1 MSMRKEVYE
10 RMRYFVV
17 EQIKP
22 NYSAVARQ
30 YGVDPRTV
38 KAAYLR
44 AQSGEP
50 TIVRKRRSRRS
61 KLDEYQDMIEDK
73 YTAGCSARSIYDFIV
88 EKGFTG
94 KYTIVKDYC
103 RRFRKAQTKKA
114 TIRVEHT
121 IGLSAQVDWKEQVT
135 MTDRN
140 GVPHT
145 FSIFL
150 YVLPYSKFKFLKLT
164 LDQKQDTLFKC
175 LFEAFKAT
183 GGIPKEIWFDNMS
196 TVVDHKLSDFHH
208 HRFNERFLSFSHD
221 AGFHPIAC
229 RPFRPQTKG
238 CVEALARTM
247 GRLKPYD
254 GEFSTINDLNNII
267 NRLAKRLNHEK
278 SQSNSQK
285 PVELWAK
292 GKEHFRS
299 LNYDLTRYFNS
310 VQTRKVSQDSMIRFQ
325 NHQCSV
331 SPNYIG
337 KEVEIKTTTDGKA
350 IRIFYQGFEI
360 QKHDL
365 TDKQFNYDPHD
376 KRAILRSDLMADKTD
391 EEINH
396 YMHNNL
402 SIYDQIGEQ
411 NESIPK
417 IN

>member
-1 MSMRKEVYE
+1 MRKDVYE
-10 RMRYFVV
+10 RMRHFVL
-17 EQIKP
+17 EKIKP

-30 YGVDPRTV
+30 YDFDPRTV

-44 AQSGEP
+44 AQSDK
-50 TIVRKRRSRRS
+50 TSVVRKHRNRRS
-61 KLDEYQDMIEDK
+61 KLDGYQDIIEDK
-73 YTAGCSARSIYDFIV
+73 YAACCSARSIYDFIV

-103 RRFRKAQTKKA
+103 RRFRRAQTKKA

-135 MTDRN
+135 MTDWN
-140 GVPHT
+140 GVSHT

-221 AGFHPIAC
+221 AGFHPIAY

-238 CVEALARTM
+238 CVEALARTI

-254 GEFSTINDLNNII
+254 EEFGTINDLNDIV

-278 SQSNSQK
+278 SQSNNQK
-285 PVELWAK
+285 PAELWAK
-292 GKEHFRS
+292 EKEHFRP
-299 LNYDLTRYFNS
+299 LNYDLTRYFDS

-325 NHQCSV
+325 NHQYSV

-337 KEVEIKTTTDGKA
+337 KEVEIKPAADGKS
-350 IRIFYQGFEI
+350 IHIFYQGSEI
-360 QKHDL
+360 KKHDL
-365 TDKQFNYDPHD
+365 TNKQFNYDPLD
-376 KRAILRSDLMADKTD
+376 KHAILKSDLLEDKTD
-391 EEINH
+391 EEIDQ
-396 YMHNNL
+396 YMLNNL
-402 SIYDQIGEQ
+402 SIYDQIGE
-411 NESIPK
+411 
-417 IN
+417 

>member
-1 MSMRKEVYE
+1 MRKDVYE
-10 RMRYFVV
+10 RMRYFVL
-17 EQIKP
+17 EKIKP
-22 NYSAVARQ
+22 NYSAIARQ

-44 AQSGEP
+44 AQSGK
-50 TIVRKRRSRRS
+50 TAVIRKRRSRRS
-61 KLDEYQDMIEDK
+61 KLDGYQDIIEDK

-103 RRFRKAQTKKA
+103 RRFRKVQTKKA

-164 LDQKQDTLFKC
+164 LDQKQDTLFKY

-247 GRLKPYD
+247 GRLRPYD
-254 GEFSTINDLNNII
+254 REFSTINDLNSIVNH
-267 NRLAKRLNHEK
+267 LAKRLNHER
-278 SQSNSQK
+278 SQSNNQK

-292 GKEHFRS
+292 EKEHFRS
-299 LNYDLTRYFNS
+299 LNSDLTRYFNS
-310 VQTRKVSQDSMIRFQ
+310 VQTRKVSRDSMIRFQ
-325 NHQCSV
+325 NHQYSV

-337 KEVEIKTTTDGKA
+337 KEVEIKPAADGKS
-350 IRIFYQGFEI
+350 IRIFYQGSEI

-365 TDKQFNYDPHD
+365 TNKQFNYDSRD
-376 KRAILRSDLMADKTD
+376 KHAILKSDLMEDKTD
-391 EEINH
+391 EEIDQ
-396 YMHNNL
+396 YMLNNL
-402 SIYDQIGEQ
+402 SIYDQIGE
-411 NESIPK
+411 
-417 IN
+417 

>member
-1 MSMRKEVYE
+1 MSMRKDVYE
-10 RMRYFVV
+10 RMRYFVL
-17 EQIKP
+17 EKIKP
-22 NYSAVARQ
+22 NYAAIARQ
-30 YGVDPRTV
+30 YDVDPRTV

-44 AQSGEP
+44 AQSDK
-50 TIVRKRRSRRS
+50 TAVVRKRRSRRI
-61 KLDEYQDMIEDK
+61 KLDGYQDIIEDK
-73 YTAGCSARSIYDFIV
+73 YAAGCSARSIYDFIV

-135 MTDRN
+135 MTYRN

-254 GEFSTINDLNNII
+254 GEFGTINDLNDIV

-278 SQSNSQK
+278 SQSNNQR
-285 PVELWAK
+285 PVDLWAK
-292 GKEHFRS
+292 ETEHFRP
-299 LNYDLTRYFNS
+299 LNYDLTRYFDS

-325 NHQCSV
+325 NHQYSV

-337 KEVEIKTTTDGKA
+337 KEVEIKPAADGKS
-350 IRIFYQGFEI
+350 ICIFYQGSEI

-365 TDKQFNYDPHD
+365 TNKQFNYDSRD
-376 KRAILRSDLMADKTD
+376 KHAILKSDLMEDKTD
-391 EEINH
+391 EEIDQ
-396 YMHNNL
+396 YMLNNL
-402 SIYDQIGEQ
+402 SIYDQIGE
-411 NESIPK
+411 
-417 IN
+417 

>member
-1 MSMRKEVYE
+1 MSMRKDVYE
-10 RMRYFVV
+10 RMRYFVL
-17 EQIKP
+17 EKIKP
-22 NYSAVARQ
+22 NYAAIARQ
-30 YGVDPRTV
+30 YDVDPRTV

-44 AQSGEP
+44 AQSDK
-50 TIVRKRRSRRS
+50 TAVVRKRRSRRS
-61 KLDEYQDMIEDK
+61 KLDGYQDIIENK
-73 YTAGCSARSIYDFIV
+73 YAAGCSARSIYDFIV

-238 CVEALARTM
+238 CVEALARTV

-254 GEFSTINDLNNII
+254 GEFGTINDLNDIV

-278 SQSNSQK
+278 SQSNNQR
-285 PVELWAK
+285 PVDLWAK
-292 GKEHFRS
+292 ETEHFRP
-299 LNYDLTRYFNS
+299 LNYDLTRYFDS

-325 NHQCSV
+325 NHQYSV

-337 KEVEIKTTTDGKA
+337 KEVEIKPAADGKS
-350 IRIFYQGFEI
+350 IRIFYQGSEI

-365 TDKQFNYDPHD
+365 TNKQFNYDSRD
-376 KRAILRSDLMADKTD
+376 KHAILKSDLMEDKTD
-391 EEINH
+391 EEIDQ
-396 YMHNNL
+396 YMLNNL
-402 SIYDQIGEQ
+402 SIYDQIGV
-411 NESIPK
+411 IK
-417 IN
+417 

>member
-1 MSMRKEVYE
+1 MTLIQEPS
-10 RMRYFVV
+10 
-17 EQIKP
+17 
-22 NYSAVARQ
+22 
-30 YGVDPRTV
+30 

-44 AQSGEP
+44 DQSDK
-50 TIVRKRRSRRS
+50 TAVVRKRRSRRI
-61 KLDEYQDMIEDK
+61 KLDGYQDIIEDK
-73 YTAGCSARSIYDFIV
+73 YAAGCSARSIYDFIV

-140 GVPHT
+140 GVSHT

-254 GEFSTINDLNNII
+254 GEFGTINDLNDIV

-278 SQSNSQK
+278 SQSNNQR
-285 PVELWAK
+285 PVDLWAK
-292 GKEHFRS
+292 ETEHFRP
-299 LNYDLTRYFNS
+299 LNYDLTRYFDS

-325 NHQCSV
+325 NHQYSV

-337 KEVEIKTTTDGKA
+337 KEVEIKPAADGKS
-350 IRIFYQGFEI
+350 IRIFYQGSEI
-360 QKHDL
+360 QKYDL
-365 TDKQFNYDPHD
+365 TNKQFNYDSRD
-376 KRAILRSDLMADKTD
+376 KHAILKSDLMEDKTD
-391 EEINH
+391 EEIDQ
-396 YMHNNL
+396 YMLNNL
-402 SIYDQIGEQ
+402 SIYDQIGE
-411 NESIPK
+411 
-417 IN
+417 

>member
-1 MSMRKEVYE
+1 MTLIQEPS
-10 RMRYFVV
+10 
-17 EQIKP
+17 
-22 NYSAVARQ
+22 
-30 YGVDPRTV
+30 

-44 AQSGEP
+44 AQSDK
-50 TIVRKRRSRRS
+50 TAVVRKRRSRRS
-61 KLDEYQDMIEDK
+61 KLDGYQDIIEDK
-73 YTAGCSARSIYDFIV
+73 YAAGCSARSIYDFIV

-254 GEFSTINDLNNII
+254 GEFGTINDLNDIV

-278 SQSNSQK
+278 SQSNNQR
-285 PVELWAK
+285 PVDLWAK
-292 GKEHFRS
+292 ETEHFRP
-299 LNYDLTRYFNS
+299 LNYDLTRYFDS

-325 NHQCSV
+325 NHQYSV

-337 KEVEIKTTTDGKA
+337 KEVEIKPAADGKS
-350 IRIFYQGFEI
+350 IRIFYQGSEI

-365 TDKQFNYDPHD
+365 TNKQFNYDSRD
-376 KRAILRSDLMADKTD
+376 KHAILKSDLMEDKTD
-391 EEINH
+391 EEIDQ
-396 YMHNNL
+396 YMLNNL
-402 SIYDQIGEQ
+402 SIYDQIGE
-411 NESIPK
+411 
-417 IN
+417 

>member
-1 MSMRKEVYE
+1 MSMRKDVYE
-10 RMRYFVV
+10 RMRYFVL
-17 EQIKP
+17 EKIKP

-30 YGVDPRTV
+30 YDVDPRTF
-38 KAAYLR
+38 KTAYLR
-44 AQSGEP
+44 AQSDK
-50 TIVRKRRSRRS
+50 TSVVRKRRSRRS
-61 KLDEYQDMIEDK
+61 KLDGYQDIIEDK
-73 YTAGCSARSIYDFIV
+73 YAAGCSARSIYDFIV

-140 GVPHT
+140 GVSHT

-254 GEFSTINDLNNII
+254 GEFCTINDLNDIV

-278 SQSNSQK
+278 SQSNNRK

-292 GKEHFRS
+292 EKEHFRP
-299 LNYDLTRYFNS
+299 LNYDLTRYFDS

-325 NHQCSV
+325 NHQYSV

-337 KEVEIKTTTDGKA
+337 KEVEIKPDADGKS
-350 IRIFYQGFEI
+350 IRIFYQGSEI
-360 QKHDL
+360 KKHDL
-365 TDKQFNYDPHD
+365 TNKQFNYDPRD
-376 KRAILRSDLMADKTD
+376 KHAILKSDLIEDKTD
-391 EEINH
+391 EEIDQ
-396 YMHNNL
+396 YMLNNL
-402 SIYDQIGEQ
+402 SIYDQIGE
-411 NESIPK
+411 
-417 IN
+417 

>member
-1 MSMRKEVYE
+1 MSMRKDVYE
-10 RMRYFVV
+10 RMRYFVL
-17 EQIKP
+17 EKIKP

-30 YGVDPRTV
+30 YDVDPRTV

-44 AQSGEP
+44 AQSDK
-50 TIVRKRRSRRS
+50 TSVVRKRRSRRS
-61 KLDEYQDMIEDK
+61 KLDGYQDIIEDK
-73 YTAGCSARSIYDFIV
+73 YAAGCSARSIYDFIV

-103 RRFRKAQTKKA
+103 RRFRKEQTKKA

-140 GVPHT
+140 GVSHT

-254 GEFSTINDLNNII
+254 EEFGTINDLNDIV

-278 SQSNSQK
+278 SQSNNRK
-285 PVELWAK
+285 PAELWAK
-292 GKEHFRS
+292 EKEHFRP
-299 LNYDLTRYFNS
+299 LNYDLTRYFDS

-325 NHQCSV
+325 NHQYSV

-337 KEVEIKTTTDGKA
+337 KEVEIKPAADGKS
-350 IRIFYQGFEI
+350 IRIFYQGSEI
-360 QKHDL
+360 KKHDL
-365 TDKQFNYDPHD
+365 TNKQFNYDPRD
-376 KRAILRSDLMADKTD
+376 KHAILKSDLMEDKTD
-391 EEINH
+391 EEIDQ
-396 YMHNNL
+396 YMLNNL
-402 SIYDQIGEQ
+402 SIYDQIGE
-411 NESIPK
+411 
-417 IN
+417 

>member
-1 MSMRKEVYE
+1 MSMRKDVYE
-10 RMRYFVV
+10 RMRYFVL
-17 EQIKP
+17 EKIKP
-22 NYSAVARQ
+22 NYAAIARQ
-30 YGVDPRTV
+30 YDVDPRTV

-44 AQSGEP
+44 AQSDK
-50 TIVRKRRSRRS
+50 TAVVRKRRSRRI
-61 KLDEYQDMIEDK
+61 KLDGYQDIIEDK
-73 YTAGCSARSIYDFIV
+73 YAAGCSARSIYDFIV

-238 CVEALARTM
+238 CVEPLARTM

-254 GEFSTINDLNNII
+254 GEFGTINDLNDIV
-267 NRLAKRLNHEK
+267 NRLAKRLNYEK
-278 SQSNSQK
+278 SQSNNQR
-285 PVELWAK
+285 PVDLWAK
-292 GKEHFRS
+292 ETEHFRP
-299 LNYDLTRYFNS
+299 LNYDLTRYFDS

-325 NHQCSV
+325 NHQYSV

-337 KEVEIKTTTDGKA
+337 KEVEIKPAADGKS
-350 IRIFYQGFEI
+350 IRIFYQGSEI
-360 QKHDL
+360 KKHDL
-365 TDKQFNYDPHD
+365 TNKQFNYDPRD
-376 KRAILRSDLMADKTD
+376 KHAILKSDLMEDKTD
-391 EEINH
+391 EEIDQ
-396 YMHNNL
+396 YMLNNL
-402 SIYDQIGEQ
+402 SIYDQIGE
-411 NESIPK
+411 
-417 IN
+417 

>member
-1 MSMRKEVYE
+1 MSMRKDVYE
-10 RMRYFVV
+10 RMRYFVL
-17 EQIKP
+17 EKIKP

-30 YGVDPRTV
+30 YDVDPRTV

-44 AQSGEP
+44 AQSDK
-50 TIVRKRRSRRS
+50 TSVVRKRRSRRS
-61 KLDEYQDMIEDK
+61 KLDGYQDIIEDK
-73 YTAGCSARSIYDFIV
+73 YAAGCSARSIYDFIV

-103 RRFRKAQTKKA
+103 RRFRKEQTKKA

-140 GVPHT
+140 GVSHT

-254 GEFSTINDLNNII
+254 GEFGTVNDLNDIV

-278 SQSNSQK
+278 SQSNNRK
-285 PVELWAK
+285 PAELWAK
-292 GKEHFRS
+292 EKEHFRP
-299 LNYDLTRYFNS
+299 LNYDLTRYFDS

-325 NHQCSV
+325 NHQYSV

-337 KEVEIKTTTDGKA
+337 KEVEIKPAADGKS
-350 IRIFYQGFEI
+350 IRIFYQGSEI
-360 QKHDL
+360 KKHDL
-365 TDKQFNYDPHD
+365 TNKQFNYDPRD
-376 KRAILRSDLMADKTD
+376 KHAILKSDLMEDKTD
-391 EEINH
+391 EEIDQ
-396 YMHNNL
+396 YMLNNL
-402 SIYDQIGEQ
+402 SIYDQIGE
-411 NESIPK
+411 
-417 IN
+417 

>member
-1 MSMRKEVYE
+1 MSMRKDVYE
-10 RMRYFVV
+10 RMRYFVL
-17 EQIKP
+17 EKIKP
-22 NYSAVARQ
+22 NYAAIARQ
-30 YGVDPRTV
+30 YDVDPRTV

-44 AQSGEP
+44 AQSDK
-50 TIVRKRRSRRS
+50 TAVVRKRRSRRS
-61 KLDEYQDMIEDK
+61 KLDGYQDIIENK
-73 YTAGCSARSIYDFIV
+73 YAAGCSARSIYDFIV

-254 GEFSTINDLNNII
+254 GEFGTINDLNDIV

-278 SQSNSQK
+278 SQSNNQR
-285 PVELWAK
+285 PVDLWAK
-292 GKEHFRS
+292 ETEHFRP
-299 LNYDLTRYFNS
+299 LNYDLTRYFDS

-325 NHQCSV
+325 NHQYSV

-337 KEVEIKTTTDGKA
+337 KEVEIKPAADGKS
-350 IRIFYQGFEI
+350 IRIFYQGSEI

-365 TDKQFNYDPHD
+365 TNKQFNYDSRD
-376 KRAILRSDLMADKTD
+376 KHAILKSDLMEDKTD
-391 EEINH
+391 EEIDQ
-396 YMHNNL
+396 YMLNNL
-402 SIYDQIGEQ
+402 SIYDQIGE
-411 NESIPK
+411 
-417 IN
+417 

>member
-1 MSMRKEVYE
+1 MSMRKDVYE
-10 RMRYFVV
+10 RMRYFVL
-17 EQIKP
+17 EKIKP
-22 NYSAVARQ
+22 NYAAIARQ
-30 YGVDPRTV
+30 YDVDPRTV

-44 AQSGEP
+44 AQSDK
-50 TIVRKRRSRRS
+50 TAVVRKRRSRRS
-61 KLDEYQDMIEDK
+61 KLDGYQDIIEDK
-73 YTAGCSARSIYDFIV
+73 YAAGCSARSIYDFIV

-254 GEFSTINDLNNII
+254 GEFGTINDLNDIV

-278 SQSNSQK
+278 SQSNNQR
-285 PVELWAK
+285 PVDLWAK
-292 GKEHFRS
+292 ETEHFRP
-299 LNYDLTRYFNS
+299 LNYDLTRYFDS

-325 NHQCSV
+325 NHQYSV

-337 KEVEIKTTTDGKA
+337 KEVEIKPAADGKS
-350 IRIFYQGFEI
+350 IRIFYQGSEI
-360 QKHDL
+360 KKHDL
-365 TDKQFNYDPHD
+365 TNKQFNYDPRD
-376 KRAILRSDLMADKTD
+376 KHAILKSDLMEDKTD
-391 EEINH
+391 EEIDQ
-396 YMHNNL
+396 YMLNNL
-402 SIYDQIGEQ
+402 SIYDQIGV
-411 NESIPK
+411 
-417 IN
+417 

>member
-1 MSMRKEVYE
+1 MSMRKDVYE
-10 RMRYFVV
+10 RMRYFVL
-17 EQIKP
+17 EKIKP

-30 YGVDPRTV
+30 YDVDPRTV

-44 AQSGEP
+44 AQSDK
-50 TIVRKRRSRRS
+50 TSVVRKRRSRRS
-61 KLDEYQDMIEDK
+61 KLDGYQDIIEDK
-73 YTAGCSARSIYDFIV
+73 YAAGCSARSIYDFIV

-103 RRFRKAQTKKA
+103 RRFRKEQTKKA

-140 GVPHT
+140 GVSHT

-254 GEFSTINDLNNII
+254 GEFGTINDLNDIV

-278 SQSNSQK
+278 SQSNNRK
-285 PVELWAK
+285 PAELWAK
-292 GKEHFRS
+292 EKEHFRP
-299 LNYDLTRYFNS
+299 LNYDLTRYFDS

-325 NHQCSV
+325 NHQYSV

-337 KEVEIKTTTDGKA
+337 KEVEIKPAADGKS
-350 IRIFYQGFEI
+350 IRIFYQGSEI
-360 QKHDL
+360 KKHDL
-365 TDKQFNYDPHD
+365 TNKQFNYDPRD
-376 KRAILRSDLMADKTD
+376 KHAILKSDLMEDKTD
-391 EEINH
+391 EEIDQ
-396 YMHNNL
+396 YMLNNL
-402 SIYDQIGEQ
+402 SIYDQIGV
-411 NESIPK
+411 
-417 IN
+417 

>member
-1 MSMRKEVYE
+1 MSMRKDVYE
-10 RMRYFVV
+10 RMRYFVL
-17 EQIKP
+17 EKIKP

-30 YGVDPRTV
+30 YDVDPRTV

-44 AQSGEP
+44 AQSDK
-50 TIVRKRRSRRS
+50 TSVVRKRRSRRS
-61 KLDEYQDMIEDK
+61 KLDGYQDIIEDK
-73 YTAGCSARSIYDFIV
+73 YAAGCSARSIYDFIV

-103 RRFRKAQTKKA
+103 RRFRKEQTKKA

-140 GVPHT
+140 GVSHT

-254 GEFSTINDLNNII
+254 GEFGTINDLNDIV

-278 SQSNSQK
+278 SQSNNQR
-285 PVELWAK
+285 PVDLWAK
-292 GKEHFRS
+292 ETEHFRP
-299 LNYDLTRYFNS
+299 LNYDLTRYFDS

-325 NHQCSV
+325 NHQYSV

-337 KEVEIKTTTDGKA
+337 KEVEIKPAADGKS
-350 IRIFYQGFEI
+350 IRIFYQGSEI
-360 QKHDL
+360 KKHDL
-365 TDKQFNYDPHD
+365 TNKQFNYDPRD
-376 KRAILRSDLMADKTD
+376 KHAILKSDLMEDKTD
-391 EEINH
+391 EEIDQ
-396 YMHNNL
+396 YMLNNL
-402 SIYDQIGEQ
+402 SIYDQIGE
-411 NESIPK
+411 
-417 IN
+417 

>member
-1 MSMRKEVYE
+1 MSMRKDVYE
-10 RMRYFVV
+10 RMRYFVL
-17 EQIKP
+17 EKIKP

-30 YGVDPRTV
+30 YDVDPRTV

-44 AQSGEP
+44 AQSDK
-50 TIVRKRRSRRS
+50 TSVVRKRRSRRS
-61 KLDEYQDMIEDK
+61 KLDGYQDIIEDK
-73 YTAGCSARSIYDFIV
+73 YAAGCSARSIYDFIV

-103 RRFRKAQTKKA
+103 RRFRKEQTKKA

-140 GVPHT
+140 GVSHT

-254 GEFSTINDLNNII
+254 GEFGTVNDLNDIV

-278 SQSNSQK
+278 SQSNNRK
-285 PVELWAK
+285 PAELWAK
-292 GKEHFRS
+292 EKEHFRP
-299 LNYDLTRYFNS
+299 LNYDLTRYFDS

-325 NHQCSV
+325 NHQYSV
-331 SPNYIG
+331 SPNYIE
-337 KEVEIKTTTDGKA
+337 KEVEIKPAADGKS
-350 IRIFYQGFEI
+350 IRIFYQGSEI
-360 QKHDL
+360 KKHDL
-365 TDKQFNYDPHD
+365 TNKQFNYDPRD
-376 KRAILRSDLMADKTD
+376 KHAILKSDLMEDKTD
-391 EEINH
+391 EEIDQ
-396 YMHNNL
+396 YMLNNL
-402 SIYDQIGEQ
+402 SIYDQIGE
-411 NESIPK
+411 
-417 IN
+417 

>member
-1 MSMRKEVYE
+1 MSMRKDVYE
-10 RMRYFVV
+10 RMRYFVL
-17 EQIKP
+17 EKIKP
-22 NYSAVARQ
+22 NYAAIARQ
-30 YGVDPRTV
+30 YDVDPRTV

-44 AQSGEP
+44 AQSDK
-50 TIVRKRRSRRS
+50 TAVVRKRRSRRS
-61 KLDEYQDMIEDK
+61 KLDGYQDIIEDK
-73 YTAGCSARSIYDFIV
+73 YAAGCSARSIYDFIV

-94 KYTIVKDYC
+94 KYAIVKYYC
-103 RRFRKAQTKKA
+103 HRVRKAQTKKA

-140 GVPHT
+140 GVSNT

-254 GEFSTINDLNNII
+254 GEFGTINDLNDIV

-278 SQSNSQK
+278 SQSNNQR
-285 PVELWAK
+285 PVDLWAK
-292 GKEHFRS
+292 EKEHFRP
-299 LNYDLTRYFNS
+299 LDYDLTRYFDS

-325 NHQCSV
+325 NHQYSV

-337 KEVEIKTTTDGKA
+337 KEVEIKPAADGKS
-350 IRIFYQGFEI
+350 IRIFYQGSEI

-365 TDKQFNYDPHD
+365 TNKQFNYDSRD
-376 KRAILRSDLMADKTD
+376 KHAILKSDLMEDKTD
-391 EEINH
+391 EEIDQ
-396 YMHNNL
+396 YMLNNL
-402 SIYDQIGEQ
+402 SIYDQIGE
-411 NESIPK
+411 
-417 IN
+417 

>member
-1 MSMRKEVYE
+1 MSMRKDVYE
-10 RMRYFVV
+10 RMRYFVL
-17 EQIKP
+17 EKIKP
-22 NYSAVARQ
+22 NYAAIARQ
-30 YGVDPRTV
+30 YDVDPRTV

-44 AQSGEP
+44 AQSNK
-50 TIVRKRRSRRS
+50 TAVVRKRRSRRS
-61 KLDEYQDMIEDK
+61 KLDGYQDIIEDK
-73 YTAGCSARSIYDFIV
+73 YAAGCSARSIYDFIV

-254 GEFSTINDLNNII
+254 GEFGTINDLNDIV

-278 SQSNSQK
+278 SQSNNQR
-285 PVELWAK
+285 PVDLWAK
-292 GKEHFRS
+292 ETEHFRP
-299 LNYDLTRYFNS
+299 LNYDLTRYFDS

-325 NHQCSV
+325 NHQYSV

-337 KEVEIKTTTDGKA
+337 KEVEIKPAADGKS
-350 IRIFYQGFEI
+350 IRIFYQGSEI

-365 TDKQFNYDPHD
+365 TNKQFNYDSRD
-376 KRAILRSDLMADKTD
+376 KHAILKSDLMEDKTD
-391 EEINH
+391 EEIDQ
-396 YMHNNL
+396 YMLNNL
-402 SIYDQIGEQ
+402 SIYDQIGE
-411 NESIPK
+411 
-417 IN
+417 

>member
-1 MSMRKEVYE
+1 MRKEVYE

-140 GVPHT
+140 GVPYT

-325 NHQCSV
+325 NHQYSV

-402 SIYDQIGEQ
+402 SIYDQIGGA
-411 NESIPK
+411 K
-417 IN
+417 

>member
-1 MSMRKEVYE
+1 MSMRKDVYE
-10 RMRYFVV
+10 RMRYFVL
-17 EQIKP
+17 EKIRP

-30 YGVDPRTV
+30 YDVDPRTV

-44 AQSGEP
+44 AQSDK
-50 TIVRKRRSRRS
+50 TSVVRKRRSRRS
-61 KLDEYQDMIEDK
+61 KLDGYQDIIEDK
-73 YTAGCSARSIYDFIV
+73 YAAGCSARSIYDFIV

-140 GVPHT
+140 GVSHT

-175 LFEAFKAT
+175 LFEAFKST

-254 GEFSTINDLNNII
+254 EEFGTINDLNDIV

-278 SQSNSQK
+278 SQSNNRK

-292 GKEHFRS
+292 EKEHFRP
-299 LNYDLTRYFNS
+299 LNYDLTRYFDS

-325 NHQCSV
+325 NHQYSV

-337 KEVEIKTTTDGKA
+337 KEVEIKADTDGKS
-350 IRIFYQGFEI
+350 IRIFYQGSEI
-360 QKHDL
+360 KKHDL
-365 TDKQFNYDPHD
+365 TNKQFNYDPRD
-376 KRAILRSDLMADKTD
+376 KHAILKSDLMEDKTD
-391 EEINH
+391 EEIGQ
-396 YMHNNL
+396 YMLNNL
-402 SIYDQIGEQ
+402 SIYDQIGE
-411 NESIPK
+411 
-417 IN
+417 

>member
-1 MSMRKEVYE
+1 MRKEVYE

-325 NHQCSV
+325 NHQYSV

>member
-1 MSMRKEVYE
+1 MSMRKDVYE
-10 RMRYFVV
+10 RMRYFVL
-17 EQIKP
+17 EKIKP
-22 NYSAVARQ
+22 NYAAIARQ
-30 YGVDPRTV
+30 YDVDPRTV

-44 AQSGEP
+44 AQSDK
-50 TIVRKRRSRRS
+50 TAVVRKRRSRRS
-61 KLDEYQDMIEDK
+61 KLDGYQDIIEDK
-73 YTAGCSARSIYDFIV
+73 YAAGCSARSIYDFIV

-135 MTDRN
+135 MTDWN

-254 GEFSTINDLNNII
+254 GEFGTINDLNDIV

-278 SQSNSQK
+278 SQSNNQR
-285 PVELWAK
+285 PVDLWAK
-292 GKEHFRS
+292 ETEHFRP
-299 LNYDLTRYFNS
+299 LNYDLTRYFDS

-325 NHQCSV
+325 NHQYSV

-337 KEVEIKTTTDGKA
+337 KEVEIKPAADGKS
-350 IRIFYQGFEI
+350 IRIFYQGSEI

-365 TDKQFNYDPHD
+365 TNKQFNYDSRD
-376 KRAILRSDLMADKTD
+376 KHAILKSDLMEDKTD
-391 EEINH
+391 EEIDQ
-396 YMHNNL
+396 YMLNNL
-402 SIYDQIGEQ
+402 SIYDQIGE
-411 NESIPK
+411 
-417 IN
+417 

>member
-140 GVPHT
+140 GVPYT

-325 NHQCSV
+325 NHQYSV

>member
-1 MSMRKEVYE
+1 MSMRKDVYE
-10 RMRYFVV
+10 RMRYFVL
-17 EQIKP
+17 EKIKP

-30 YGVDPRTV
+30 YDVDPRTV

-44 AQSGEP
+44 AQSDK
-50 TIVRKRRSRRS
+50 TSVVRKRRSRRS
-61 KLDEYQDMIEDK
+61 KLDGYQDIIEDK
-73 YTAGCSARSIYDFIV
+73 YAAGCSARSIYDFIV

-103 RRFRKAQTKKA
+103 RRFRKEQTKKA

-140 GVPHT
+140 GVSHT

-254 GEFSTINDLNNII
+254 GEFCTINDLNDIV

-278 SQSNSQK
+278 SQSNNQK
-285 PVELWAK
+285 PAELWAK
-292 GKEHFRS
+292 EKEHFRP
-299 LNYDLTRYFNS
+299 LNYDLTRYFDS

-325 NHQCSV
+325 NHQYSV

-337 KEVEIKTTTDGKA
+337 KEVEIKPAADGKS
-350 IRIFYQGFEI
+350 IRIFYQGSEI
-360 QKHDL
+360 KKHDL
-365 TDKQFNYDPHD
+365 TNKQFNYDPRD
-376 KRAILRSDLMADKTD
+376 KHAILKSDLMEDKTD
-391 EEINH
+391 EEIDQ
-396 YMHNNL
+396 YMLNNL
-402 SIYDQIGEQ
+402 SIYDQIGV
-411 NESIPK
+411 
-417 IN
+417 

>member
-1 MSMRKEVYE
+1 MTLIQEPS
-10 RMRYFVV
+10 
-17 EQIKP
+17 
-22 NYSAVARQ
+22 
-30 YGVDPRTV
+30 

-44 AQSGEP
+44 DQSDK
-50 TIVRKRRSRRS
+50 TAVVRKRRSRRI
-61 KLDEYQDMIEDK
+61 KLDGYQDIIEDK
-73 YTAGCSARSIYDFIV
+73 YAAGCSARSIYDFIV

-135 MTDRN
+135 MTYRN

-254 GEFSTINDLNNII
+254 GEFGTINDLNDIV

-278 SQSNSQK
+278 SQSNNQR
-285 PVELWAK
+285 PVDLWAK
-292 GKEHFRS
+292 ETEHFRP
-299 LNYDLTRYFNS
+299 LNYDLTRYFDS

-325 NHQCSV
+325 NHQYSV

-337 KEVEIKTTTDGKA
+337 KEVEIKPAADGKS
-350 IRIFYQGFEI
+350 IRIFYQGSEI
-360 QKHDL
+360 QKYDL
-365 TDKQFNYDPHD
+365 TNKQFNYDSRD
-376 KRAILRSDLMADKTD
+376 KHAILKSDLMEDKTD
-391 EEINH
+391 EEIDQ
-396 YMHNNL
+396 YMLNNL
-402 SIYDQIGEQ
+402 SIYDQIGE
-411 NESIPK
+411 
-417 IN
+417 

>member
-1 MSMRKEVYE
+1 MSMRKDVYE
-10 RMRYFVV
+10 RMRYFVL
-17 EQIKP
+17 EKIKP
-22 NYSAVARQ
+22 NYAAIARQ
-30 YGVDPRTV
+30 YDVDPRTV

-44 AQSGEP
+44 AQSDK
-50 TIVRKRRSRRS
+50 TSVVRKRRSRRS
-61 KLDEYQDMIEDK
+61 KLDGYQDIIEDK
-73 YTAGCSARSIYDFIV
+73 YAAGCSARSIYDFIV

-254 GEFSTINDLNNII
+254 GEFGTINDLNDIV

-278 SQSNSQK
+278 SQSNNQR
-285 PVELWAK
+285 PVDLWAK
-292 GKEHFRS
+292 ETEHFRP
-299 LNYDLTRYFNS
+299 LNYDLTRYFDS

-325 NHQCSV
+325 NHQYSV

-337 KEVEIKTTTDGKA
+337 KEVEIKPAADGKS
-350 IRIFYQGFEI
+350 IRIFYQGSEI

-365 TDKQFNYDPHD
+365 TNKQFNYDSRD
-376 KRAILRSDLMADKTD
+376 KHAILKSDLMEDKTD
-391 EEINH
+391 EEIDQ
-396 YMHNNL
+396 YMLNNL
-402 SIYDQIGEQ
+402 SIYDQIGE
-411 NESIPK
+411 
-417 IN
+417 

>member
-1 MSMRKEVYE
+1 MSMRKDVYE
-10 RMRYFVV
+10 RMRYFVL
-17 EQIKP
+17 EKIKP
-22 NYSAVARQ
+22 NYSAIARQ

-38 KAAYLR
+38 KAAYLK
-44 AQSGEP
+44 AQSGE
-50 TIVRKRRSRRS
+50 TTVVRKRRSRRS
-61 KLDEYQDMIEDK
+61 KLDGYQDIIEDK
-73 YTAGCSARSIYDFIV
+73 HTAGCSAKLIYDFIV

-103 RRFRKAQTKKA
+103 RRFRKVQTKKA

-121 IGLSAQVDWKEQVT
+121 IGLSAQVDWKERVT

-150 YVLPYSKFKFLKLT
+150 YVLPYSKFKFLRLT

-175 LFEAFKAT
+175 LFEAFKDT

-254 GEFSTINDLNNII
+254 GEFSTINDLNDIV
-267 NRLAKRLNHEK
+267 NRLAQRLNHEK
-278 SQSNSQK
+278 SQSNNQK
-285 PVELWAK
+285 PVEL
-292 GKEHFRS
+292 
-299 LNYDLTRYFNS
+299 
-310 VQTRKVSQDSMIRFQ
+310 
-325 NHQCSV
+325 
-331 SPNYIG
+331 
-337 KEVEIKTTTDGKA
+337 
-350 IRIFYQGFEI
+350 
-360 QKHDL
+360 
-365 TDKQFNYDPHD
+365 
-376 KRAILRSDLMADKTD
+376 
-391 EEINH
+391 
-396 YMHNNL
+396 
-402 SIYDQIGEQ
+402 
-411 NESIPK
+411 
-417 IN
+417 

>member
-1 MSMRKEVYE
+1 MSMRKDVYE
-10 RMRYFVV
+10 RMRYFVL
-17 EQIKP
+17 EKIKP
-22 NYSAVARQ
+22 NYAAIARQ
-30 YGVDPRTV
+30 YDVDPRTV

-44 AQSGEP
+44 AQSDK
-50 TIVRKRRSRRS
+50 TAVVRKRRSRRI
-61 KLDEYQDMIEDK
+61 KLDGYQDIIEDK
-73 YTAGCSARSIYDFIV
+73 YAAGCSARSIYDFIV

-94 KYTIVKDYC
+94 KYTIIKDYC

-114 TIRVEHT
+114 TIKVEHT

-135 MTDRN
+135 MTYRN

-254 GEFSTINDLNNII
+254 GEFGTINDLNDIV
-267 NRLAKRLNHEK
+267 NRLAKRLNYEK
-278 SQSNSQK
+278 SQSNNQR
-285 PVELWAK
+285 PVDLWAK
-292 GKEHFRS
+292 ETEHFRP
-299 LNYDLTRYFNS
+299 LNYDLTRYFDS

-325 NHQCSV
+325 NHQYSV

-337 KEVEIKTTTDGKA
+337 KEVEIKPAADGKS
-350 IRIFYQGFEI
+350 IRIFYQGSEI

-365 TDKQFNYDPHD
+365 TNKQFNYDSRD
-376 KRAILRSDLMADKTD
+376 KHAILKSDLMEDKTD
-391 EEINH
+391 EEIDQ
-396 YMHNNL
+396 YMLNNL
-402 SIYDQIGEQ
+402 SIYDQIGE
-411 NESIPK
+411 
-417 IN
+417 

>member
-1 MSMRKEVYE
+1 MSMRKDVYE
-10 RMRYFVV
+10 RMRYFVL
-17 EQIKP
+17 EKIKP

-30 YGVDPRTV
+30 YDVDPRTV

-44 AQSGEP
+44 AQSDK
-50 TIVRKRRSRRS
+50 TSVVRKRRSRRS
-61 KLDEYQDMIEDK
+61 KLDGYQDIIEDK
-73 YTAGCSARSIYDFIV
+73 YAAGCSARSIYDFIV

-103 RRFRKAQTKKA
+103 RCFRKEQTKKA

-140 GVPHT
+140 GVSHT

-150 YVLPYSKFKFLKLT
+150 YVLPYFKFKFLKLT

-254 GEFSTINDLNNII
+254 GEFGTINDLNDIVNL
-267 NRLAKRLNHEK
+267 LAKRLNHEK
-278 SQSNSQK
+278 SQSNNQR
-285 PVELWAK
+285 PVDLWAK
-292 GKEHFRS
+292 ETEHFRP
-299 LNYDLTRYFNS
+299 LNYDLTRYFDS

-325 NHQCSV
+325 NHQYSV

-337 KEVEIKTTTDGKA
+337 KEVEIKPAADGKS
-350 IRIFYQGFEI
+350 IRIFYQGSEI
-360 QKHDL
+360 KKNDL
-365 TDKQFNYDPHD
+365 TNKQFNYDPRD
-376 KRAILRSDLMADKTD
+376 KHAILKSDLMEDKTD
-391 EEINH
+391 EEIDQ
-396 YMHNNL
+396 YMLNNL
-402 SIYDQIGEQ
+402 SIYDQIGE
-411 NESIPK
+411 
-417 IN
+417 

>member
-1 MSMRKEVYE
+1 MRKDVYE
-10 RMRYFVV
+10 RMRHFVL
-17 EQIKP
+17 EKIKP

-30 YGVDPRTV
+30 YDFDPRTV

-44 AQSGEP
+44 AQRDKTSV
-50 TIVRKRRSRRS
+50 VRKHRSRRS
-61 KLDEYQDMIEDK
+61 KLDGYQDIIEDK
-73 YTAGCSARSIYDFIV
+73 YAAGCSARSIYDFIV

-103 RRFRKAQTKKA
+103 RRFRRAQTKKA

-135 MTDRN
+135 MTNRN
-140 GVPHT
+140 GVSHT

-238 CVEALARTM
+238 CVEALARTI

-254 GEFSTINDLNNII
+254 EEFGTINDLNDIV

-278 SQSNSQK
+278 SQSNNQK
-285 PVELWAK
+285 PAELWAK
-292 GKEHFRS
+292 EKEHFRP
-299 LNYDLTRYFNS
+299 LNYDLTRYFDS

-325 NHQCSV
+325 NHQYSV

-337 KEVEIKTTTDGKA
+337 KEVEIKPAADGKS
-350 IRIFYQGFEI
+350 IRIFYQGSEI
-360 QKHDL
+360 KKHDL
-365 TDKQFNYDPHD
+365 TNKQFNYDPLD
-376 KRAILRSDLMADKTD
+376 KHAILKSDLLEDKTD
-391 EEINH
+391 EEIDQ
-396 YMHNNL
+396 YMINNL
-402 SIYDQIGEQ
+402 SIYDQIGE
-411 NESIPK
+411 
-417 IN
+417 

>member
-1 MSMRKEVYE
+1 MSMRKDVYE
-10 RMRYFVV
+10 RMRYFVL
-17 EQIKP
+17 EKIKP

-30 YGVDPRTV
+30 YDVDPRTV

-44 AQSGEP
+44 AQSDK
-50 TIVRKRRSRRS
+50 TSVVRKRRSRRS
-61 KLDEYQDMIEDK
+61 KLDGYQDIIEDK
-73 YTAGCSARSIYDFIV
+73 YAAGCSARSIYDFIV

-103 RRFRKAQTKKA
+103 RRFRKEQTKKA

-140 GVPHT
+140 GVSHT

-175 LFEAFKAT
+175 LFEAFKST

-254 GEFSTINDLNNII
+254 GEFGTINDLNDIV

-278 SQSNSQK
+278 SQSNNRK
-285 PVELWAK
+285 PAELWAK
-292 GKEHFRS
+292 EKEHFRP
-299 LNYDLTRYFNS
+299 LNYDLTRYFDS

-325 NHQCSV
+325 NHQYSV

-337 KEVEIKTTTDGKA
+337 KEVEIKADTDGKS
-350 IRIFYQGFEI
+350 IRIFYQGSEI
-360 QKHDL
+360 KKHDL
-365 TDKQFNYDPHD
+365 TNKQFNYDPRD
-376 KRAILRSDLMADKTD
+376 KHAILKSDLMEDKTD
-391 EEINH
+391 EEIGQ
-396 YMHNNL
+396 YMLNNL
-402 SIYDQIGEQ
+402 SIYDQIGE
-411 NESIPK
+411 
-417 IN
+417 